1 MCVDHW
7 VKLRPK
13 ERCHLKVNALNSF
26 SFFLFLNKELK
37 WSGFL
42 KTTAK
47 TKPSQVEYAYND
59 VGGGGGGEERER
71 PRGMRLVKTTQ
82 LRSTRFPL
90 LSNE

>member
-1 MCVDHW
+1 M
-7 VKLRPK
+7 
-13 ERCHLKVNALNSF
+13 NALNSF

-59 VGGGGGGEERER
+59 VGGGGGRGGEGAAERDEI
-71 PRGMRLVKTTQ
+71 G
-82 LRSTRFPL
+82 
-90 LSNE
+90 

>member
-13 ERCHLKVNALNSF
+13 ERCHLKVNASNSL
-26 SFFLFLNKELK
+26 SFVLFLNKELW

-59 VGGGGGGEERER
+59 VGGGGGRGGEGAAERDEI
-71 PRGMRLVKTTQ
+71 G
-82 LRSTRFPL
+82 
-90 LSNE
+90 